1 MTRQSHN
8 VGQRDI
14 HDESDANETMYLSE
28 AGHSFPSQV
37 IPGEEEDAHR
47 DALEYL
53 MGHAN
58 ELVAFF
64 FRRLSLLLKVPFFSF
79 EKKELSTMFIMNTCN
94 LRYIRAGS
102 HLYSAEI

>member
-1 MTRQSHN
+1 MIITAENLHDTTITN

-64 FRRLSLLLKVPFFSF
+64 FRRLSLLLKVPFFPS
-79 EKKELSTMFIMNTCN
+79 KKRNFQQCSL
-94 LRYIRAGS
+94 
-102 HLYSAEI
+102 